1 MDTTE
6 LNTEVRG
13 REGVASAIKQ
23 HSISFSDIINYVEPE
38 IATILDKAGAKVY
51 ILRAEL
57 FSNVENFLRHL
68 NIGNGDE
75 VFIVT
80 SVHDPSVLP
89 AIKRVLMI
97 KGATV
102 RTFISYKLPASTFI
116 LGIVK
121 GLSF

>member
-1 MDTTE
+1 M
-6 LNTEVRG
+6 NTEVRG

-68 NIGNGDE
+68 NKGNGDE